1 MMENT
6 NQPQI
11 ARIPPHDTKAE
22 QAALSCMISDP
33 DALTACCEALVA
45 DDFYQI
51 PHKELFKAMSE
62 LYLKNIPVDIV
73 TLADKLKEKG
83 IFEQTGGM
91 KYLSELVGLF
101 FTSANIKQYNK
112 IITEKA
118 VLRRLVK
125 AGAEIA
131 DMGYTAAEDVDSI
144 VEKAEKSIFNI
155 IKNRNSGEFTH
166 IHEVLVDSVERMEFL
181 YASKGRITGVPSG
194 FVDLD
199 NKTTGFQRSDLVLIA
214 ARPSMGK
221 SAFALNIAQNAAVR
235 HNITTALFSLEMSKE
250 QMVNRLLC
258 SEALVD
264 AQKLRT
270 GDMEPDDWSKI
281 AQAIGPLSE
290 APLYIDDTPGI
301 TVMEL
306 RAKCRK
312 LKLEKNLGLI
322 MIDYLQL
329 MSGQGKNESRQQEIS
344 DISRSLKA
352 VAREMDAPVIA
363 LSQLSRACE
372 TRADHRPMLSDLR
385 ESGAIEQDADIV
397 AFIYR
402 DEYYFPDSEKKNQA
416 EIIIA
421 KQRNGP
427 TGTVDLMWLPTY
439 TRFANLERSYM

>member
-1 MMENT
+1 MEIS
-6 NQPQI
+6 NQTQI
-11 ARIPPHDTKAE
+11 ARIPPHDTQAE
-22 QAALSCMISDP
+22 QAVLSCMISDR
-33 DALTACCEALVA
+33 DALVASCEALEA
-45 DDFYQI
+45 ADFYQI
-51 PHKELFKAMSE
+51 PHRELFQAITE
-62 LYLKNIPVDIV
+62 LYIKSIPVDIV

-91 KYLSELVGLF
+91 GYLSQLVGLF
-101 FTSANIKQYNK
+101 YTSANIKQYNK
-112 IITEKA
+112 IIKEKA

-125 AGAEIA
+125 AGTDIA
-131 DMGYTAAEDVDSI
+131 DMGYLASEDVDSI
-144 VEKAEKSIFNI
+144 VDKAEKSIFNI
-155 IKNRNSGEFTH
+155 IRNRSSSDFTH
-166 IHEVLVDSVERMEFL
+166 IHDVLVDSVEKMEQL
-181 YASKGRITGVPSG
+181 YVNKGKITGVPTG
-194 FVDLD
+194 FIDLD
-199 NKTTGFQRSDLVLIA
+199 NKTTGFQPSDLVLIA
-214 ARPSMGK
+214 ARPAMGK

-235 HNITTALFSLEMSKE
+235 HNITTTLFSLEMSKE

-281 AQAIGPLSE
+281 AHAIGPLSE

-301 TVMEL
+301 SVMEL

-322 MIDYLQL
+322 VIDYLQL
-329 MSGQGKNESRQQEIS
+329 MSGNSKSESRQQEIS
-344 DISRSLKA
+344 EISRSLKA
-352 VAREMDAPVIA
+352 IAREMESPVIA

-372 TRADHRPMLSDLR
+372 TRADHRPVLSDLR

-402 DEYYFPDSEKKNQA
+402 DDYYFPDSEKKNQA

-427 TGTVDLMWLPTY
+427 TGTVDLIWLPTY
-439 TRFANLERSYM
+439 TRFANMEKSYV